1 MIVGFTEL
9 MDTKCLPS
17 TSQSPAI
24 TCNAHFKIGTVTRKN
39 TMIEETRRPIYFY
52 SRSRSWKPAYHQP
65 ACTTGF
71 PTDAHYREYLVPSL
85 PWLLDCVRERPQ
97 KAPPGTEP
105 GFLCY
110 GKWKVSVLQ
119 RTAQA
124 AKGGTCT

>member
-1 MIVGFTEL
+1 
-9 MDTKCLPS
+9 
-17 TSQSPAI
+17 
-24 TCNAHFKIGTVTRKN
+24 
-39 TMIEETRRPIYFY
+39 MIEETRRPIYFY

-71 PTDAHYREYLVPSL
+71 RTDAHHREYLVPSL
-85 PWLLDCVRERPQ
+85 PWLLDCVRGRPQ

-110 GKWKVSVLQ
+110 QKWKVSVVQ